1 MKRWIHR
8 MLPLA
13 ISLAAVSTAVAAP
26 DGTPVTMQYAA
37 AAPAADAASSGFR
50 DTSGHWGAETIE
62 WAVKNGL
69 VDGYEDGTFRP
80 DDAVSESEFLA
91 MLLRAYPESGVKPAS
106 AGEPWHAPYYAYIQ
120 SQGWPLRSSAERSE
134 YTRGDV
140 ARLIAGSRI
149 GDAPVEQAVQYMLD
163 RGWSQGKTA
172 ATVQG
177 FAAGDPLTRAEAVQ
191 FIRNLKQSGFTLA
204 DTAGGGSSAEAGS
217 NAGQQAGS
225 PANPGTGQAPQDGS
239 SAGPSAGQA
248 PQSVSSSSSKTEVR
262 TSVTVSGISIGDSES
277 SVLRKLGQPARKDPG
292 EYDFEWYIYN
302 EDYTNYLQVGIH
314 DGKVVA
320 LFSPS
325 ANWRDAEGIK
335 DGSTRED
342 VLKAYGEPLKSIV
355 KDKTRF
361 VQNYG
366 NDEYGTYEL
375 DDAYVTFFY
384 DLHRNNAVSGVQAI
398 AKQTE
403 LERVSFYPEEKEEIA
418 EAFER
423 QTFDLANVFRVK
435 LGKRPFTWDDRAAAT
450 AKGHAADMAANNYF
464 DHKNLKGQ
472 TPFDRMEASG
482 IRFTAAAENIAAGQP
497 SAIFAHY
504 SWVNSASHRK
514 SLLSD
519 IERLGT
525 GVVFG
530 GTMHVY
536 YGQNFYTP

>member
-1 MKRWIHR
+1 

-13 ISLAAVSTAVAAP
+13 ISLAAVSAAAAAP
-26 DGTPVTMQYAA
+26 DGAPVTIQYAA
-37 AAPAADAASSGFR
+37 AAPAADAASSSFR
-50 DTSGHWGAETIE
+50 DTAGHWAAETIE
-62 WAVKNGL
+62 WAVKNEL

-80 DDAVSESEFLA
+80 DDAVSEPEFVA
-91 MLLRAYPESGVKPAS
+91 MLLRAYPESGVKPAA
-106 AGEPWHAPYYAYIQ
+106 AGKPWYEPYYAYIQ
-120 SQGWPLRSSAERSE
+120 SQGWPLGASAERSE

-191 FIRNLKQSGFTLA
+191 FIRNLQQSGFTLA
-204 DTAGGGSSAEAGS
+204 DTAGGGSSGAEAGA
-217 NAGQQAGS
+217 NAGPQAGA
-225 PANPGTGQAPQDGS
+225 PARPGSGQAPQDGPPAAS
-239 SAGPSAGQA
+239 GAAQA
-248 PQSVSSSSSKTEVR
+248 PQQDAASASI
-262 TSVTVSGISIGDSES
+262 TVSGISIGDSES

-302 EDYTNYLQVGIH
+302 EVYANYLQVGIH

-325 ANWRDAEGIK
+325 DNWRDAKGIE

-342 VLKAYGEPLKSIV
+342 VVRTYGEPLKSIL
-355 KDKTRF
+355 KGKTRF

-375 DDAYVTFFY
+375 GDAYVTFFY

-423 QTFDLANVFRVK
+423 QIFDLANAFRVK
-435 LGKRPFTWDDRAAAT
+435 LGKRPFTWDDDAAAT
-450 AKGHAADMAANNYF
+450 AKSHAADMAANSYF

-525 GVVFG
+525 GVAFG